1 MTDFWDSLERGVL
14 CTPRLGL
21 KTPTGRHSA
30 VAVSEWQPPTARSV
44 KRGRLSRDE
53 IETLAPKT
61 STSCGGDPGPDSEV
75 AGME

>member
-1 MTDFWDSLERGVL
+1 MHTPSGAEDTDWKAFGS
-14 CTPRLGL
+14 CRLGVAA
-21 KTPTGRHSA
+21 PHAGQGR
-30 VAVSEWQPPTARSV
+30 PPTARSV